1 MWSMPRSVLRVVA
14 VIIGLCAV
22 GGFVLGVR
30 GAPEKAR
37 LPGEGAPGA
46 AAGVQLQA
54 TDAKPLDDAALA
66 PPPPVV
72 VEKAEEETKPADKQ
86 ATADPLDLAADQAL
100 DHQLVHT
107 QVGLMQ
113 PEAANVAGRK
123 TERCQLAGDVLCGHR
138 ANFLEHLAPFL
149 PE

>member
-22 GGFVLGVR
+22 SGFVLGVR

-37 LPGEGAPGA
+37 LPGAAAPGA

-54 TDAKPLDDAALA
+54 TDAKPLDDTAVA

-72 VEKAEEETKPADKQ
+72 EKAEEKEKPEEKKPA
-86 ATADPLDLAADQAL
+86 ADPLDLAADQAPPATVATVTQAKPAAPKPVTPPPAEDRVGDLL
-100 DHQLVHT
+100 DGIT
-107 QVGLMQ
+107 
-113 PEAANVAGRK
+113 PAEA
-123 TERCQLAGDVLCGHR
+123 
-138 ANFLEHLAPFL
+138 P
-149 PE
+149 PY

>member
-22 GGFVLGVR
+22 SGFVLGVR

-54 TDAKPLDDAALA
+54 TDAKPLDDTALA

-72 VEKAEEETKPADKQ
+72 EKVEEKKKPEEKKPA
-86 ATADPLDLAADQAL
+86 ADPLDLAADQAPPVAVATVTPPKPATPPAAEDRVGDLL
-100 DHQLVHT
+100 DGITPADEPPH
-107 QVGLMQ
+107 
-113 PEAANVAGRK
+113 
-123 TERCQLAGDVLCGHR
+123 
-138 ANFLEHLAPFL
+138 
-149 PE
+149 

>member
-22 GGFVLGVR
+22 SGFVLGVR

-54 TDAKPLDDAALA
+54 TDAKPLDDTALA

-72 VEKAEEETKPADKQ
+72 AKVEEEKKPEGKKPA
-86 ATADPLDLAADQAL
+86 ADPLDLAADQAPPVAVATVTPARPAPPKPVTPPAAEDRVGDLL
-100 DHQLVHT
+100 DGITPADEPPH
-107 QVGLMQ
+107 
-113 PEAANVAGRK
+113 
-123 TERCQLAGDVLCGHR
+123 
-138 ANFLEHLAPFL
+138 
-149 PE
+149 

>member
-22 GGFVLGVR
+22 SGFVLGVR

-54 TDAKPLDDAALA
+54 TDAKPLDDTVLA
-66 PPPPVV
+66 PRPPV
-72 VEKAEEETKPADKQ
+72 VEKADEDKKPDVKTPA
-86 ATADPLDLAADQAL
+86 ADPLDLAADQAPPVAVATVTPAKPAPPKPVAPPAAEDRVGDLL
-100 DHQLVHT
+100 DGITPADEPPH
-107 QVGLMQ
+107 
-113 PEAANVAGRK
+113 
-123 TERCQLAGDVLCGHR
+123 
-138 ANFLEHLAPFL
+138 
-149 PE
+149 

>member
-72 VEKAEEETKPADKQ
+72 VEKAEEETKPDEKKAP
-86 ATADPLDLAADQAL
+86 ADPLDLAADQAPPVAIATAIPAKPPTPKPATQATPAEDRVGDLL
-100 DHQLVHT
+100 DGIIPPDEPPH
-107 QVGLMQ
+107 
-113 PEAANVAGRK
+113 
-123 TERCQLAGDVLCGHR
+123 
-138 ANFLEHLAPFL
+138 
-149 PE
+149 

>member
-22 GGFVLGVR
+22 SGFVLGVR

-37 LPGEGAPGA
+37 LPGEGPPGA

-54 TDAKPLDDAALA
+54 TDAKPLGNEALA

-72 VEKAEEETKPADKQ
+72 VEKAEDEKKPEEKKPA
-86 ATADPLDLAADQAL
+86 ADPLDLAADQSPPETVATVTPAKAAPPKPTTPPAEDRVGDLL
-100 DHQLVHT
+100 DGITPADDPPH
-107 QVGLMQ
+107 
-113 PEAANVAGRK
+113 
-123 TERCQLAGDVLCGHR
+123 
-138 ANFLEHLAPFL
+138 
-149 PE
+149 

>member
-37 LPGEGAPGA
+37 LPGEGPAGA
-46 AAGVQLQA
+46 APGVQLQA

-72 VEKAEEETKPADKQ
+72 VEKAEEKKPDEKKPQ
-86 ATADPLDLAADQAL
+86 ADPLDLAADQAAPVAVTSVTPAKPPASKPATPATPAEDRVGDLL
-100 DHQLVHT
+100 DGITPADDPPH
-107 QVGLMQ
+107 
-113 PEAANVAGRK
+113 
-123 TERCQLAGDVLCGHR
+123 
-138 ANFLEHLAPFL
+138 
-149 PE
+149 

>member
-22 GGFVLGVR
+22 SGFVLGVR

-37 LPGEGAPGA
+37 LPGEGPPGA

-72 VEKAEEETKPADKQ
+72 DEKVEEEKKPEEKKPA
-86 ATADPLDLAADQAL
+86 ADPLDLAADQAPPATVAAVTPAKPATPKSVTPPPAEDRVGDLL
-100 DHQLVHT
+100 DGITPAEV
-107 QVGLMQ
+107 
-113 PEAANVAGRK
+113 P
-123 TERCQLAGDVLCGHR
+123 
-138 ANFLEHLAPFL
+138 PY
-149 PE
+149 

>member
-22 GGFVLGVR
+22 SGFVLGVR

-54 TDAKPLDDAALA
+54 TDAKPLDDTALA

-72 VEKAEEETKPADKQ
+72 EKVEDKKKPEEKKPA
-86 ATADPLDLAADQAL
+86 ADPLDLAADQAPPADVSVTPPKPAPPKPATPPAAEDRVGDLL
-100 DHQLVHT
+100 DGITPADEPPH
-107 QVGLMQ
+107 
-113 PEAANVAGRK
+113 
-123 TERCQLAGDVLCGHR
+123 
-138 ANFLEHLAPFL
+138 
-149 PE
+149 

>member
-37 LPGEGAPGA
+37 LPGEGPAGA
-46 AAGVQLQA
+46 APGVQLQA

-72 VEKAEEETKPADKQ
+72 VEKAEAEKKPDQKKPQ
-86 ATADPLDLAADQAL
+86 ADPLDLAADQAAPVTVATVTPAKPASPKPSTPSTPAEDRVGDLL
-100 DHQLVHT
+100 DGITPADDPPH
-107 QVGLMQ
+107 
-113 PEAANVAGRK
+113 
-123 TERCQLAGDVLCGHR
+123 
-138 ANFLEHLAPFL
+138 
-149 PE
+149 

>member
-22 GGFVLGVR
+22 SGFVLGVR

-54 TDAKPLDDAALA
+54 TEAKPLDDTALA

-72 VEKAEEETKPADKQ
+72 VEKAEEEKKPEEKKA
-86 ATADPLDLAADQAL
+86 AADPLDLAADQAPPVAVATVTPAKPAPPRPVTPPVAEDRVGDLL
-100 DHQLVHT
+100 DGIIPADEPPH
-107 QVGLMQ
+107 
-113 PEAANVAGRK
+113 
-123 TERCQLAGDVLCGHR
+123 
-138 ANFLEHLAPFL
+138 
-149 PE
+149 

>member
-22 GGFVLGVR
+22 SGFVLGVR

-46 AAGVQLQA
+46 APGVQLQA
-54 TDAKPLDDAALA
+54 TDAKPLGDEALA

-72 VEKAEEETKPADKQ
+72 AEKAEEKKKPEEKKA
-86 ATADPLDLAADQAL
+86 AADPLDLAADQAPPVAVATVTPAKPTQPKPVAPPPADDRVGDLL
-100 DHQLVHT
+100 DGITPADDPPH
-107 QVGLMQ
+107 
-113 PEAANVAGRK
+113 
-123 TERCQLAGDVLCGHR
+123 
-138 ANFLEHLAPFL
+138 
-149 PE
+149 

>member
-86 ATADPLDLAADQAL
+86 ATADPLDLAAAQAPPVAVTTVTPAKPAPPKPVSPPPTEDRVGDLL
-100 DHQLVHT
+100 DVIIPADEPPH
-107 QVGLMQ
+107 
-113 PEAANVAGRK
+113 
-123 TERCQLAGDVLCGHR
+123 
-138 ANFLEHLAPFL
+138 
-149 PE
+149 

>member
-22 GGFVLGVR
+22 SGFVLGVR

-54 TDAKPLDDAALA
+54 TDAKPLDDTALA

-72 VEKAEEETKPADKQ
+72 AKAEEEKKPEEKKPA
-86 ATADPLDLAADQAL
+86 ADPLDLAADQAPPVAVATVTPARTAPPKPVTPPAAEDRVGDLL
-100 DHQLVHT
+100 DGITPAEEPPH
-107 QVGLMQ
+107 
-113 PEAANVAGRK
+113 
-123 TERCQLAGDVLCGHR
+123 
-138 ANFLEHLAPFL
+138 
-149 PE
+149 

>member
-37 LPGEGAPGA
+37 LPGEGPAGAAPG
-46 AAGVQLQA
+46 VLLQA

-66 PPPPVV
+66 PPLPVV
-72 VEKAEEETKPADKQ
+72 VAKAQDEKKPEDKKPA
-86 ATADPLDLAADQAL
+86 ADPLDLAADQAPPVTVSTVTPAKPAAPKPATPAEDRVGDLL
-100 DHQLVHT
+100 DGITPADDPPH
-107 QVGLMQ
+107 
-113 PEAANVAGRK
+113 
-123 TERCQLAGDVLCGHR
+123 
-138 ANFLEHLAPFL
+138 
-149 PE
+149 

>member
-22 GGFVLGVR
+22 SGFVLGVR

-46 AAGVQLQA
+46 EAGIQLQA
-54 TDAKPLDDAALA
+54 TDAKPLGDEALA

-72 VEKAEEETKPADKQ
+72 VEKAEEKKKPEGKKA
-86 ATADPLDLAADQAL
+86 AADPLDLAADQAPPVAVATVTPAKPTPPKPAAPPPADDRVGDLL
-100 DHQLVHT
+100 DGITPADDPPH
-107 QVGLMQ
+107 
-113 PEAANVAGRK
+113 
-123 TERCQLAGDVLCGHR
+123 
-138 ANFLEHLAPFL
+138 
-149 PE
+149 

>member
-22 GGFVLGVR
+22 SGFVLGVR

-54 TDAKPLDDAALA
+54 TDAKPLDDTALA

-72 VEKAEEETKPADKQ
+72 EKAEAEKKPEEKKPA
-86 ATADPLDLAADQAL
+86 ADPLDLAADQAPPMAVATAAPAKPAPPKPVTPPAAEDRVGDLL
-100 DHQLVHT
+100 DGITPADEPPH
-107 QVGLMQ
+107 
-113 PEAANVAGRK
+113 
-123 TERCQLAGDVLCGHR
+123 
-138 ANFLEHLAPFL
+138 
-149 PE
+149 

>member
-22 GGFVLGVR
+22 GGFILGVR

-37 LPGEGAPGA
+37 LPGEGPAGA
-46 AAGVQLQA
+46 APGVQLQA

-72 VEKAEEETKPADKQ
+72 VEKVEEKKPEAKKPA
-86 ATADPLDLAADQAL
+86 ADPLDLAADQTPPVAVASVTPPKPPASKTATPPAADDRVGDLL
-100 DHQLVHT
+100 DGITPADDPPH
-107 QVGLMQ
+107 
-113 PEAANVAGRK
+113 
-123 TERCQLAGDVLCGHR
+123 
-138 ANFLEHLAPFL
+138 
-149 PE
+149 

>member
-22 GGFVLGVR
+22 TGFVLGVR

-54 TDAKPLDDAALA
+54 TDAKPLDDTAMA

-72 VEKAEEETKPADKQ
+72 EKVEEEEKPEEKKPA
-86 ATADPLDLAADQAL
+86 ADPLDLAADQAPPVAVVPVTPARPAAPKPATPPAAEDRVGDLL
-100 DHQLVHT
+100 DGITPADEPPH
-107 QVGLMQ
+107 
-113 PEAANVAGRK
+113 
-123 TERCQLAGDVLCGHR
+123 
-138 ANFLEHLAPFL
+138 
-149 PE
+149 